1 MNKIAAVVKSIND
14 MEIVTY
20 VTLEVNSIE
29 IIIIKS
35 KQPEWLN
42 VGDTVYFTFREFSVC
57 VGTACNG
64 KVSIENRIPATL
76 QLVRKKGSLCE
87 LKFKS
92 ELGEVVSLMTEKAF
106 DELEIDI
113 GSKATVLLREI
124 DISLEPYME
133 SINIE
138 NFMNTRTK
146 VAN

>member
-1 MNKIAAVVKSIND
+1 MNKIVAVVKSVND
-14 MEIVTY
+14 MKIVTY
-20 VTLEVNSIE
+20 ITLEVNSIE
-29 IIIIKS
+29 IMIIKS
-35 KQPEWLN
+35 KKPEWIN

-76 QLVRKKGSLCE
+76 HLIRKKGSLCE
-87 LKFKS
+87 LKFNS

-106 DELEIDI
+106 DELELDV

-124 DISLEPYME
+124 DISLEPYIE
-133 SINIE
+133 ALNIE
-138 NFMNTRTK
+138 DFMNTRIK